1 MKTMSTV
8 VNTVE
13 ITSLEQQ
20 LEKAKSNLKGLNSEI
35 RRIVGR
41 PIEDERY
48 VESFLFFDYGL
59 FKCCLDIFQ

>member
-1 MKTMSTV
+1 MSTL
-8 VNTVE
+8 VNTLE

-41 PIEDERY
+41 PVEDERY
-48 VESFLFFDYGL
+48 VNYFLLFLCLPRSFLILFF
-59 FKCCLDIFQ
+59 